1 MNDDKIIF
9 KTNAAG
15 ELITWQTPKNASAQ
29 TELPLAQRIDFY
41 IATQSLKVDDS
52 VFVPNR
58 ETARLVIKAWDEFN
72 VHLMVEEN
80 TYTLYNPSP
89 Q

>member
-15 ELITWQTPKNASAQ
+15 ELITWETPKNEAAQ
-29 TELPLAQRIDFY
+29 TSRSLKQRIDFY

-52 VFVPNR
+52 IFIPNR

-80 TYTLYNPSP
+80 TYTLYNQSA
-89 Q
+89 